1 MFFERARSTRKMKSL
16 YVLLQLREEFNQ
28 IERNDF
34 SVQVISVL
42 KMTAGHECNQT
53 KIKCTDLRAKSNF
66 TERRVSR
73 VRLSGAEHDRSIFPV
88 QYLRK
93 SALCALCAGKVVSG

>member
-34 SVQVISVL
+34 SVQVISLL
-42 KMTAGHECNQT
+42 KMTAGHECNKT
-53 KIKCTDLRAKSNF
+53 KKNALTYVRNLTLRSSGC
-66 TERRVSR
+66 RVFDSQGQDM
-73 VRLSGAEHDRSIFPV
+73 SE
-88 QYLRK
+88 
-93 SALCALCAGKVVSG
+93 